1 MTRVSVVIPNWN
13 GLHWLKPCLEALRRQ
28 SHADFQL
35 VVVDNGSTDGSA
47 AFLREHRPD
56 ITLCALPRNI
66 GFAAGMNAGF
76 AVATGDYVVALN
88 NDTLPAEGWLAALV
102 DVLDAHPE
110 AGSAASTMVLMSDPA
125 IIDTLGDGYGW
136 TGVSYKL
143 GAGRRVADAPKRPF
157 PVFGAC
163 AGAAIYRRVMLD
175 EIGVFDEAFFA
186 YMEDVDLAIRARLA
200 GWGCVSAPDAVV
212 LHSVA
217 ASTGGDAS
225 DFSVRH
231 TARNVIATILKTAPW
246 PLLPLLLFT
255 TLSTQAI
262 AVTLSL
268 ATGRPAW
275 LRRHIGAYVSGLR
288 AAVAEAPRML
298 AARRAIQA
306 RRRLSTWAF
315 IALLRKS
322 ARLRR
327 RVARPR
333 P

>member
-13 GLHWLKPCLEALRRQ
+13 GLHWLRPCLEALQRQ
-28 SHADFQL
+28 SFADFQL

-56 ITLCALPRNI
+56 ITLCALPRNV
-66 GFAAGMNAGF
+66 GFAAGVNAGF
-76 AVATGDYVVALN
+76 AAATGDYVVALN
-88 NDTLPAEGWLAALV
+88 NDTVPTETWLAALV
-102 DVLDAHPE
+102 DVLDTYPK
-110 AGSAASTMVLMSDPA
+110 AGSAASTMILLSDPS

-136 TGVSYKL
+136 TGASYKL
-143 GAGRRVADAPKRPF
+143 GSGRRVADAPKRPF

-163 AGAAIYRRVMLD
+163 AGAAIYRRAMLD

-200 GWGCVSAPDAVV
+200 GWDCVSAPDAVV

-231 TARNVIATILKTAPW
+231 TTRNVIATIVKTAPW
-246 PLLPLLLFT
+246 PLLPLMLFT
-255 TLSTQAI
+255 TLSTQAV
-262 AVTLSL
+262 AVTMSL
-268 ATGRPAW
+268 TTGHPVW
-275 LRRHIGAYVSGLR
+275 LRRHIGAYFSGLR
-288 AAVAEAPRML
+288 AAVTDAPRMF
-298 AARRAIQA
+298 AARRTIQA

-315 IALLRKS
+315 IALMRET

-327 RVARPR
+327 RIARPR
-333 P
+333 L